1 MEEGMDYI
9 PEDSYWEEQEGSY
22 MEETD
27 GTGYTEE
34 MPEQEETAPE
44 FSPSEEGLQERIDNL
59 LDQIGAGQSY
69 GSMGDYYVAEAGC
82 YAFPG
87 EDVLYH
93 FIEEGARSGWTAASN
108 GCYVPVDSLEVY
120 ETYLSSGITDEE
132 DAEGETGEGTEPLP
146 LPVTH
151 DDLVTL
157 EGILNGI
164 YAQEET
170 YYETSVL
177 HMEASRAGLEDVQ
190 SYLADILVV
199 DMVICFFLAL
209 LCGVVTAD
217 VFWKRMRA
225 G

>member
-1 MEEGMDYI
+1 MEEGMGYI
-9 PEDSYWEEQEGSY
+9 PEDSYWEEPEESY
-22 MEETD
+22 MEEAED
-27 GTGYTEE
+27 TGYTEE
-34 MPEQEETAPE
+34 APEQEGTAPE
-44 FSPSEEGLQERIDNL
+44 PSPSEEGLQERIDDL

-87 EDVLYH
+87 EDIFCH

-108 GCYVPVDSLEVY
+108 GCYVPVDSLDAY
-120 ETYLSSGITDEE
+120 ESYLSSGTTEEE
-132 DAEGETGEGTEPLP
+132 DTEGEGEGTEPLP
-146 LPVTH
+146 PPVTQ
-151 DDLVTL
+151 DDFVTF

-164 YAQEET
+164 YTQEET

-177 HMEASRAGLEDVQ
+177 HMEATQAALEDVQ
-190 SYLADILVV
+190 SYLADIFVV

-209 LCGVVTAD
+209 LCGVVVAD